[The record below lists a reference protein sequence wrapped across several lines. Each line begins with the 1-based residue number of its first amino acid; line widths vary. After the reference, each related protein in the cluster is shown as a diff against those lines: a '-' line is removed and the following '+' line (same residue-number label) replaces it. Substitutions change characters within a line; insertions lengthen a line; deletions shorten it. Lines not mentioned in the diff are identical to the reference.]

1 MESPD
6 NLPVDEEGG
15 LLDMADLDSELL
27 APDGWYI
34 EEDELPFDASDED
47 VDANG

>member
-1 MESPD
+1 MESLN

-15 LLDMADLDSELL
+15 LLDMADLDSELV

-34 EEDELPFDASDED
+34 QQDELPFDANDKDSDPD
-47 VDANG
+47 D